1 MIELSW
7 SGLEWSRGG
16 GGGERKVSKVGD
28 TLPESL
34 FGSIVLEADRKICVC
49 APCSELFVT

>member
-7 SGLEWSRGG
+7 SGLKWSR

-49 APCSELFVT
+49 APCSELFVM